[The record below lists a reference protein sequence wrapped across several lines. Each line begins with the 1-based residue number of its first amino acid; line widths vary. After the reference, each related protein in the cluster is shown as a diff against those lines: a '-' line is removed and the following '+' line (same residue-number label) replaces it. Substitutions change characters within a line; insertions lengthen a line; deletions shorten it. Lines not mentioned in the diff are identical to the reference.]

1 MGHHVER
8 INHVGDWGTQFGM
21 LIAHLQDTYPDFM
34 TNPPNIQDL
43 QKFYQGAK
51 VRFDTEEGFADR
63 SRENV
68 VKLQSGGQAETD
80 GWKMICDVSRKEF
93 QTIYDRLDINVKE
106 VGESFYN
113 SQIPPLVQKL

>member
-1 MGHHVER
+1 
-8 INHVGDWGTQFGM
+8 
-21 LIAHLQDTYPDFM
+21 M

-68 VKLQSGGQAETD
+68 VKLQKGGKDEMDA
-80 GWKMICDVSRKEF
+80 WKMICDISRKEF
-93 QTIYDRLDINVKE
+93 QTIYDRLDIKLEE

-113 SQIPPLVQKL
+113 DQIPPLVKKL